1 MHLTSKQRR
10 REKREERRKAYIAR
24 SRKEESAIY
33 ENNIVKSCICFNIF
47 SFTAKKIT
55 C

>member
-24 SRKEESAIY
+24 SRKEESVIY
-33 ENNIVKSCICFNIF
+33 ENNIVKCNCWIIF